1 MSPERV
7 VLLAVRVNVCKR
19 DLVRVIALTN
29 MVLEQET
36 VMQ

>member
-7 VLLAVRVNVCKR
+7 VLLAVRLNVFKR
-19 DLVRVIALTN
+19 DLVRVMAPTN
-29 MVLEQET
+29 IVLEQKT